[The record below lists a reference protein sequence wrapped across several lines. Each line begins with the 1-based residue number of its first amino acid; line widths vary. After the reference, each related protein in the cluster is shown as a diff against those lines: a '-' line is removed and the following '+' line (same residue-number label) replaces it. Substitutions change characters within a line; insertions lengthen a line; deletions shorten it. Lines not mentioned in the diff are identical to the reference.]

1 MALVI
6 QVANSLKLFVGALLV
21 GAIVLITFKRTDKP
35 LNEAPTLGWSEL
47 APCSDLM
54 SLDGIQKMTLSENH
68 VVRLRDKRGSKVS
81 KTGLWSYDE
90 PSKRYSVTLPD
101 QTSTYFIVAPRGTD
115 TCMLIKGDLE
125 AADLRGSWFSSSED
139 DFDDPRDDDH
149 GAR

>member
-1 MALVI
+1 M
-6 QVANSLKLFVGALLV
+6 ANSLKFFVGALLV
-21 GAIVLITFKRTDKP
+21 GAIVFWITFKRTEKP
-35 LNEAPTLGWSEL
+35 PNEAPILGWSEL
-47 APCSDLM
+47 ASCSDLM
-54 SLDGIQKMTLSENH
+54 SLDGTKQLTLFENH
-68 VVRLRDKRGSKVS
+68 SVKFHDEGSSKVS
-81 KTGLWSYDE
+81 KIGLWSYDE

-125 AADLRGSWFSSSED
+125 AADLRGSWFSSSVG